1 MMTIGD
7 RIKQLRKFYPAFVAA
22 QKTGTRKNS
31 ECLSFSSASHL
42 SNTKRLIFF

>member
-22 QKTGTRKNS
+22 QKNRHPEK
-31 ECLSFSSASHL
+31 F
-42 SNTKRLIFF
+42 RMPVIFFCITFK